1 MTFRRSTSLL
11 TAVVLLAGTL
21 AAQDAAP
28 AATPA
33 PAPAAPAPAA
43 PDLTLEQCIARAL
56 QHNFDLEAFRY
67 DPEIAKAAIDIARDP
82 FQPVLSV
89 NASRS
94 HSRTVYP
101 DSAVIADP
109 LLSPRTLSDTTLAN
123 ASVTEQFYSGTT
135 VTVSSQLERS
145 HLDPTIAA
153 YNPAYDADL
162 TLSIRQQ
169 LLRGFGTAVNKAQV
183 NRARIGF
190 DKANLDFKAHVLDVI
205 QNTENAYFNVVFAR
219 DQLDV
224 RKFSLNLADRL
235 LSESRTRRET
245 GVATDL
251 DVSSAEVGVANA
263 RRGVLLAEQS
273 VGDTQEALLALIG
286 QFELS
291 APLGAMHF
299 DEVGYTL
306 PVVASSLEMA
316 KSTQPDYLSAQAALE
331 QARLDLQVAKDNTKP
346 SLSVGGA
353 VGLNG
358 TRDNAGSAFDDAANS
373 RSNNWQLD
381 VALTYPWGQVGD
393 RARYR
398 QANATLNQIQT
409 RLRQLEQTIEVQVRS
424 AVRAVETNAE
434 SVKISGQARELSEK
448 QYELEKAKFDAGLST
463 SYLVLQAQNDLEN
476 AKVAEIQ
483 SRVSLRSAI
492 VALHRIE
499 GSSLQRYKISLP

>member
-1 MTFRRSTSLL
+1 MNLRRTTISL
-11 TAVVLLAGTL
+11 AAAVLLAGAL

-28 AATPA
+28 TAAPTTPA
-33 PAPAAPAPAA
+33 PVPAAPLPE
-43 PDLTLEQCIARAL
+43 LTLEQCIGRAL

-67 DPEIAKAAIDIARDP
+67 DPEIAKAAIDVARDP
-82 FQPVLSV
+82 FQPVV
-89 NASRS
+89 TVDASRS
-94 HSRTVYP
+94 HARTVYP

-109 LLSPRTLSDTTLAN
+109 LLSPRTLSDTTVAT
-123 ASVTEQFYSGTT
+123 AGVTQQFYSGTT

-145 HLDPTIAA
+145 HLDPAIAA

-169 LLRGFGTAVNKAQV
+169 LLRGFGTTINKAQV

-190 DKANLDFKAHVLDVI
+190 DRANLDFKAHVLDVI
-205 QNTENAYFNVVFAR
+205 QSTENAYINVVFAR

-224 RKFSLNLADRL
+224 RKFSLALADRL
-235 LSESRTRRET
+235 LSEARTRRET

-299 DEVGYTL
+299 DEVGFAL
-306 PVVASSLEMA
+306 PVVSSSLEMA
-316 KSTQPDYLSAQAALE
+316 RTTQPDYLSAQAAVE
-331 QARLDLQVAKDNTKP
+331 QAKLDLDVAKDNTKP

-358 TRDNAGSAFDDAANS
+358 SRDSAGSAFDDAANS
-373 RSNNWQLD
+373 RSNNWQFD
-381 VALTYPWGQVGD
+381 VSLTYPWGQVGD
-393 RARYR
+393 RARFR
-398 QANATLNQIQT
+398 QASATLNQLQT
-409 RLRQLEQTIEVQVRS
+409 RLKQTEQTIELQVRS

-434 SVKISGQARELSEK
+434 SVKISAQARDLSEK

-476 AKVAEIQ
+476 AKVAELQ
-483 SRVSLRSAI
+483 SEVSMRSAI
-492 VALHRIE
+492 AALHRIE